1 MPEQLRAFPVVAD
14 QTYPL
19 CKGKETQ
26 QTKLVDCGNAGAK
39 E

>member
-1 MPEQLRAFPVVAD
+1 MAGQLRAFSVVAG
-14 QTYPL
+14 QTCPL

-26 QTKLVDCGNAGAK
+26 QTKLVYCGNAGAK